1 MNRHID
7 IDTLSRYL
15 LNRLTQDEETA
26 VHICGIVQNAPAGLM
41 P

>member
-26 VHICGIVQNAPAGLM
+26 VQVFSRTQSLRTESP
-41 P
+41 

>member
-15 LNRLTQDEETA
+15 LNRLTQDGGDSRSGA
-26 VHICGIVQNAPAGLM
+26 SAALSRMRRQA
-41 P
+41 